1 MAKGVY
7 RLTARDLKRKTA
19 GTYGDGLG
27 LWLQVSAGKH
37 GTNRSWEFRYT
48 VHGRP
53 RYMGL
58 GSVHTVGLAGARE
71 LARECRELRLRG
83 IDPIEHRKAQR
94 AAQAA
99 AAKRAMSF
107 DECARA
113 YMAAK
118 RAEWRSAKHAGE
130 WVSTLARD
138 VSPAIGKLPV
148 ETIDTALVVRALKPV
163 WERAPESASR
173 LRGRIEAILDWAAV
187 SGFRSADIPNPARW
201 PAHLEHV
208 FAAPSKR
215 AKEHLAAMPF
225 ADVPAFMAKL
235 RAVGGTAAIALE
247 FLILTAA
254 RRGEVLGATWG
265 EINRDEAVW
274 EIPSARMKSG
284 KLHRV
289 PLSPRCIEIL
299 RQQRSAREGDLI
311 FPGQSGAL
319 NENAFRY
326 IMRRLGVGQYTAH
339 GFRSSFRD
347 WCGEHTNFPREIAE
361 AALAHATGD
370 RVEQAYRRGD
380 AIEKRRKLMNAWA
393 SYCGRPVAAGDVVV
407 PMRKAGADA

>member
-1 MAKGVY
+1 MGKGVY
-7 RLTARDLKRKTA
+7 RLTARDLKRKTS

-58 GSVHTVGLAGARE
+58 GSVHTIGLARARE

-99 AAKRAMSF
+99 AAGRAMSF

-118 RAEWRSAKHAGE
+118 RSEWRSQKHAGE

-148 ETIDTALVVRALKPV
+148 GTIDTALVVKALRPV

-187 SGFRSADIPNPARW
+187 SGFRPADTPNPARW
-201 PAHLEHV
+201 GGHLKHV
-208 FAAPSKR
+208 FAAPGKR

-235 RAVGGTAAIALE
+235 RAVNSIAARAHE
-247 FLILTAA
+247 FLILAAA
-254 RRGEVLGATWG
+254 RRSEVLGAKWSEVEG
-265 EINRDEAVW
+265 AVW
-274 EIPSARMKSG
+274 TVPRERTKAHRE
-284 KLHRV
+284 HRV
-289 PLSPRCIEIL
+289 PLAPRCLEIL
-299 RQQRSAREGDLI
+299 RDLPRAGNLI
-311 FPGQSGAL
+311 FPGRDGAL

-326 IMRRLGVGQYTAH
+326 LLRRLGAGQYTPH

-347 WCGEHTNFPREIAE
+347 WCGEHTSFPREVAE

-370 RVEQAYRRGD
+370 AVERAYRRGD
-380 AIEKRRKLMNAWA
+380 ALEKRRKLMDAWA
-393 SYCGRPVAAGDVVV
+393 SYCAKPVAAGEVVV
-407 PMRKAGADA
+407 PMRKVGADA

>member
-7 RLTARDLKRKTA
+7 RLIARDLKRKTP

-37 GTNRSWEFRYT
+37 GTNRSWEFRFT
-48 VHGRP
+48 VNGRP
-53 RYMGL
+53 RFMGL
-58 GSVHTVGLAGARE
+58 GSVNTIGLAKARE

-83 IDPIEHRKAQR
+83 IDPIEDRKQRR

-99 AAKRAMSF
+99 AARRAISF

-148 ETIDTALVVRALKPV
+148 ETIDTALVVKALKPV

-187 SGFRSADIPNPARW
+187 SGFRVADTPNPARW
-201 PAHLEHV
+201 PGHLEHL
-208 FAAPSKR
+208 FAVPSKR

-235 RAVGGTAAIALE
+235 RAADSTAGRALE

-254 RRGEVLGATWG
+254 RRGEVLGARWSEVEGSLWTVQR
-265 EINRDEAVW
+265 ERTKAHRE
-274 EIPSARMKSG
+274 
-284 KLHRV
+284 HRV
-289 PLSPRCIEIL
+289 PLAPRCVEIL
-299 RQQRSAREGDLI
+299 RDLPRTGDLI
-311 FPGQSGAL
+311 FSGRDRAL

-347 WCGEHTNFPREIAE
+347 WCGEHTNFPREVAE

-370 RVEQAYRRGD
+370 AVERAYRRGD
-380 AIEKRRKLMNAWA
+380 ALEKRRRLMETWA
-393 SYCGRPVAAGDVVV
+393 NYCSRPVASGDVVLL
-407 PMRKAGADA
+407 RKSGADA